1 MAEKDY
7 TRTLGVI
14 ECFRAV
20 TNECPKGPAR
30 VMAEAALASV
40 ERDGASVLPNQ
51 AYLVLT
57 ALRGWRG
64 ERAQQVHR
72 SLQAFIEGAAEASGD

>member
-14 ECFRAV
+14 ECFHAV

-30 VMAEAALASV
+30 AMAEAALATV
-40 ERDGASVLPNQ
+40 EKEGAEALPNQ
-51 AYLVLT
+51 AFLVLT

-64 ERAQQVHR
+64 ERADQVQR
-72 SLQAFIEGAAEASGD
+72 SLQSFLAKR